1 MNNLD
6 IMTEHFKIRDEEIQE
21 AMEKGKLKVFYV
33 DGLKF
38 EKIGRGYKVYGK
50 ALDGKI
56 KCLVDLVY
64 ISSENILDFRRYEYL
79 GEDLEQEIEHIA
91 KADFLTGK
99 YANDPRYSRVDNQ
112 KREQNQGKK
121 RRKFSLKKLVVL
133 GTIAGI
139 SLGSLSLY
147 NINKDKLNRNEIVN
161 EMSDEDYEEIAHD
174 VSSSNVLVGIGS
186 EGSSFVEEA
195 VEVEAEEAKVV
206 LFSNQVSLED
216 ALAYMEK
223 SLGELRDEAE
233 IINNGVLSD
242 RVDSLYLSVAAPA
255 YSAYYRYLELQEEGL
270 FQESIENARQEFRD
284 CMALYED
291 TIKTFGEKYEFA
303 NFYQKMLK
311 EQSQTQS
318 LN

>member
-1 MNNLD
+1 M
-6 IMTEHFKIRDEEIQE
+6 
-21 AMEKGKLKVFYV
+21 
-33 DGLKF
+33 
-38 EKIGRGYKVYGK
+38 
-50 ALDGKI
+50 
-56 KCLVDLVY
+56 
-64 ISSENILDFRRYEYL
+64 
-79 GEDLEQEIEHIA
+79 
-91 KADFLTGK
+91 
-99 YANDPRYSRVDNQ
+99 
-112 KREQNQGKK
+112 
-121 RRKFSLKKLVVL
+121 
-133 GTIAGI
+133 
-139 SLGSLSLY
+139 
-147 NINKDKLNRNEIVN
+147 
-161 EMSDEDYEEIAHD
+161 
-174 VSSSNVLVGIGS
+174 
-186 EGSSFVEEA
+186 
-195 VEVEAEEAKVV
+195 